1 MTVVILLL
9 SVYHPL
15 QKSVGCNPKGQS
27 RFSKILRFLGL
38 FLYQLA
44 FLSTKTVRSTA
55 FFLFF
60 FNLHFAILLS
70 CTKLKTEKADSGKL
84 IKDNKETPQKTK
96 TTEEKRKK
104 KTKEKKKTTIII
116 A

>member
-1 MTVVILLL
+1 MLIRTVGGKIYGSSNSKNFIFKIHAEYLDSAINGYLVILSERQNMTVVILLL

-55 FFLFF
+55 FFLVFF
-60 FNLHFAILLS
+60 F
-70 CTKLKTEKADSGKL
+70 
-84 IKDNKETPQKTK
+84 
-96 TTEEKRKK
+96 
-104 KTKEKKKTTIII
+104 
-116 A
+116 